1 MGTQQTSK
9 KVKIIGTQTY
19 INANTGEI
27 LDMEV
32 SQIEERD
39 FNFSKVWMRNFIA
52 ALDIVGNKKTKLCY
66 WIVENINK
74 ENMLIGTL
82 RDIAKR
88 TNTSLETVRITM
100 DILLD
105 ADFLRRKSQGV
116 YIVNPDIVFKGG
128 RGSRLNV
135 LNQYNA
141 SPKEE
146 LSDEVKLKNLLNT
159 IKELTAEAE
168 KLQKQLE
175 NRELNDPN
183 QLSCLNLEPIKQQ
196 DEKLEKCV
204 NA

>member
-1 MGTQQTSK
+1 MGQQTTSK
-9 KVKIIGTQTY
+9 KVKFVGTQTY
-19 INANTGEI
+19 INADTGEVI
-27 LDMEV
+27 DMQV
-32 SQIEERD
+32 TDIEERD

-66 WIVENINK
+66 WIIENINK
-74 ENMLIGTL
+74 ENMLVGTL
-82 RDIAKR
+82 RDISKR
-88 TNTSLETVRITM
+88 TNISLETVRLTM
-100 DILLD
+100 DILLN

-141 SPKEE
+141 SPKVE

-159 IKELTAEAE
+159 IKELTAEVE
-168 KLQKQLE
+168 KLQKRLQE
-175 NRELNDPN
+175 KELNDPN
-183 QLSCLNLEPIKQQ
+183 QLNCLDLEPK
-196 DEKLEKCV
+196 KCV

>member
-27 LDMEV
+27 IDMEV

-116 YIVNPDIVFKGG
+116 YIVNPDIIFKGG
-128 RGSRLNV
+128 RGNRLNV

-141 SPKEE
+141 SPKVE

-159 IKELTAEAE
+159 IKELTTEVE
-168 KLQKQLE
+168 KLQKRLE
-175 NRELNDPN
+175 EKDLNDPN
-183 QLSCLNLEPIKQQ
+183 QLNCLDLEPKKQQ
-196 DEKLEKCV
+196 NEELEKCV

>member
-141 SPKEE
+141 SPKVE

-159 IKELTAEAE
+159 IKELTAEVE
-168 KLQKQLE
+168 KLQKRLE
-175 NRELNDPN
+175 EKDLNDPN
-183 QLSCLNLEPIKQQ
+183 QLNCLDLEPIKQQ
-196 DEKLEKCV
+196 NEELEKCV

>member
-1 MGTQQTSK
+1 
-9 KVKIIGTQTY
+9 
-19 INANTGEI
+19 
-27 LDMEV
+27 MEV

-66 WIVENINK
+66 WIIENINK

-88 TNTSLETVRITM
+88 TDTSLETVRMTM
-100 DILLD
+100 NILQD
-105 ADFLRRKSQGV
+105 ADFLRRQSQGV
-116 YIVNPDIVFKGG
+116 YIVNPNIVFKGS
-128 RGSRLNV
+128 RGNRLNV

-146 LSDEVKLKNLLNT
+146 LSDEIKLKNLINT
-159 IKELTAEAE
+159 IKELSAEVD
-168 KLQKQLE
+168 KLQKRLNE
-175 NRELNDPN
+175 KELNDPN
-183 QLSCLNLEPIKQQ
+183 QLNCLDVKPPKQAE
-196 DEKLEKCV
+196 EKLEKCV

>member
-1 MGTQQTSK
+1 MSTQQTSK
-9 KVKIIGTQTY
+9 KVKFVGTQSY

-27 LDMEV
+27 IDMEV

-66 WIVENINK
+66 WIIENINK

-82 RDIAKR
+82 RDISKR
-88 TNTSLETVRITM
+88 TNTSLETVRLTI

-116 YIVNPDIVFKGG
+116 YIVNPNVIFKGG
-128 RGSRLNV
+128 RGNRLNV
-135 LNQYNA
+135 LNQYN
-141 SPKEE
+141 SNPRDE

-159 IKELTAEAE
+159 IEELNSEVE
-168 KLQKQLE
+168 KLQKRLQE
-175 NRELNDPN
+175 KELNDPN
-183 QLSCLNLEPIKQQ
+183 QLNCLDLEQK
-196 DEKLEKCV
+196 ECV

>member
-27 LDMEV
+27 IDMEV

-116 YIVNPDIVFKGG
+116 YIVNPDIIFKGG
-128 RGSRLNV
+128 RGNRLNV

-141 SPKEE
+141 SPKVE

-159 IKELTAEAE
+159 IKELTAEVE
-168 KLQKQLE
+168 KLQKRLE
-175 NRELNDPN
+175 EKDLNDPN
-183 QLSCLNLEPIKQQ
+183 QLNCLDLEPKKQQ
-196 DEKLEKCV
+196 NEELEKCV

>member
-1 MGTQQTSK
+1 MGAQQTSK
-9 KVKIIGTQTY
+9 KVKFVGTQSY

-27 LDMEV
+27 IDMEV

-66 WIVENINK
+66 WIIENINK

-82 RDIAKR
+82 RDISKR
-88 TNTSLETVRITM
+88 TNTSLETVRLTM

-116 YIVNPDIVFKGG
+116 YIVNPNIVFKGG

-135 LNQYNA
+135 LNQYN
-141 SPKEE
+141 SNPKKEE

-159 IKELTAEAE
+159 IKELTAEVE
-168 KLQKQLE
+168 KLQQKILE
-175 NRELNDPN
+175 KELFDPN
-183 QLSCLNLEPIKQQ
+183 QINYLEETECITK
-196 DEKLEKCV
+196 
-204 NA
+204 

>member
-27 LDMEV
+27 IDMEV

-82 RDIAKR
+82 RDISKR
-88 TNTSLETVRITM
+88 TNTSLETVRLTM

-141 SPKEE
+141 SPKVE

-159 IKELTAEAE
+159 IKELTAEVE
-168 KLQKQLE
+168 KLQKRLE
-175 NRELNDPN
+175 EKDLNDPN
-183 QLSCLNLEPIKQQ
+183 QLNCLDLEPKKQQ
-196 DEKLEKCV
+196 NEELEKCV

>member
-1 MGTQQTSK
+1 MGAQQTSK
-9 KVKIIGTQTY
+9 KVKFVGTQSY

-27 LDMEV
+27 IDMEV

-66 WIVENINK
+66 WIIENINK

-82 RDIAKR
+82 RDISKR
-88 TNTSLETVRITM
+88 TNTSLETVRLTM

-116 YIVNPDIVFKGG
+116 YIVNPNIVFKGG

-135 LNQYNA
+135 LNQYN
-141 SPKEE
+141 SNPKEE

-159 IKELTAEAE
+159 IKELTAEVE
-168 KLQKQLE
+168 KLQQKILE
-175 NRELNDPN
+175 KELFDPN
-183 QLSCLNLEPIKQQ
+183 QINYLEETECITK
-196 DEKLEKCV
+196 
-204 NA
+204 

>member
-27 LDMEV
+27 IDMEV

-116 YIVNPDIVFKGG
+116 YIVNPDIIFKGG
-128 RGSRLNV
+128 RGNRLNV

-141 SPKEE
+141 SPKVE
-146 LSDEVKLKNLLNT
+146 LSDELKLKNLLNT
-159 IKELTAEAE
+159 IKELTAEVE
-168 KLQKQLE
+168 KLQKRLE
-175 NRELNDPN
+175 EKDLNDPN
-183 QLSCLNLEPIKQQ
+183 QLNCLDLEPKKQQ
-196 DEKLEKCV
+196 NEELEKCV

>member
-196 DEKLEKCV
+196 DEELEKCV